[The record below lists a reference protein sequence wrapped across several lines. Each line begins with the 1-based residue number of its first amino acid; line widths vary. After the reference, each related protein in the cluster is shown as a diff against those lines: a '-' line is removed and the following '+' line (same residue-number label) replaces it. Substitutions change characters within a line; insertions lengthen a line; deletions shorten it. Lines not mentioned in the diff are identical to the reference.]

1 MPRAQA
7 AICWVKTQGRS
18 ARCLAMM
25 VWYKGEKPD
34 HQRLRVDRYKHKQ
47 EQRKDAPED
56 AANDSKTRFGALL
69 MQPKAILNLA
79 AEVRNDL

>member
-1 MPRAQA
+1 
-7 AICWVKTQGRS
+7 
-18 ARCLAMM
+18 MM

-69 MQPKAILNLA
+69 MQPKAILNLT